1 MIASALGQ
9 VKDPPEGEAR
19 NELEVR
25 DLAGLLPRGLT
36 GLPITSGVPICRSI
50 WPISPPRFHEPFL
63 LCVCASPRHT
73 KSKRRNPVVGLAF
86 GGSRV
91 GERPVKLRE
100 AASTIFALTAILPL
114 LVFVYFMWRFGL
126 LESTE
131 AQLGIFLALA
141 LALLGYVLFRRLTQ
155 RVADLGRALGQAV
168 AVPATPVGKNAAS
181 ARTPAKG
188 SATAAVPGLGQVN
201 EIGEIAQAFGR
212 MLVELRA
219 STERLEDLVF
229 KLGALNDMVEM
240 AARIPRI
247 EDLLSHVLE
256 RTMRAV
262 SAGIGSIMLL
272 DRERRTLR
280 IAVGRGLQETGRG
293 PVEVKVGEGI
303 AGKVVEMGEAVVV
316 EDIEKDPRFGQ
327 ASDPRYGGGSFICM
341 PLRVAERIV
350 GVVNLSKKEVAP
362 GTTGVFSQTDLQ
374 FLNALATYTAY
385 AVDNARLFEEAQ
397 QAAQRLQE
405 VVEDQKLRLSLA
417 QQQMIQAAKL
427 SALGELV
434 AGVAHELNNPLTVL
448 VGASDILE
456 QQAPEGLKEY
466 AQMIRESTDAARHIV
481 RGLLTFGRQMPLERR
496 HVMLDEL
503 IEKVLALTAA
513 DLRIESVKVDR
524 DMAADL
530 PPVWADGNQLQQ
542 VLVNL
547 VTNAK
552 QAMAEQPEAERRLR
566 VTTRALGV
574 DRVQITL
581 EDTGP
586 GIPADVL
593 PKIFDPFVTTKG
605 SAGTGLGLS
614 ISYGIIREHGGLIT
628 ADSRP
633 GHGATFTIDLPV
645 GSAGGSAD
653 DTTGP
658 TVHLQGKRILIVEH
672 DQAVQKILLEHLEPT
687 GCTALTVARADEARQ
702 HLRDGI
708 DLVVADFNLDG
719 VDWLELLGQVAA
731 RGTAVGHR
739 FIFIT
744 AGPVGEEADKAL
756 RAAGAALLY
765 KPFTGLQFLD
775 AVRATA
781 S

>member
-1 MIASALGQ
+1 
-9 VKDPPEGEAR
+9 
-19 NELEVR
+19 
-25 DLAGLLPRGLT
+25 
-36 GLPITSGVPICRSI
+36 
-50 WPISPPRFHEPFL
+50 
-63 LCVCASPRHT
+63 
-73 KSKRRNPVVGLAF
+73 
-86 GGSRV
+86 
-91 GERPVKLRE
+91 
-100 AASTIFALTAILPL
+100 
-114 LVFVYFMWRFGL
+114 MWRFGL

-131 AQLGIFLALA
+131 AQLGIFLALII
-141 LALLGYVLFRRLTQ
+141 ALLGYVLFRRLTS
-155 RVADLGRALGQAV
+155 RVAELGRALGQVVMAPPASATAATPG
-168 AVPATPVGKNAAS
+168 AVPAVQPPKAQGAS
-181 ARTPAKG
+181 
-188 SATAAVPGLGQVN
+188 AAVPGLGQVS

-262 SAGIGSIMLL
+262 SASIGSIMLL
-272 DRERRTLR
+272 DRERQTLR
-280 IAVGRGLQETGRG
+280 VAVGRGLQEPGRG

-303 AGKVVEMGEAVVV
+303 AGRVVEMGEAVVV
-316 EDIEKDPRFGQ
+316 EDIEKDPRFGKVN
-327 ASDPRYGGGSFICM
+327 DPRYGGGSFICM
-341 PLRVAERIV
+341 PLGVSEGFV
-350 GVVNLSKKEVAP
+350 GGANLAKKEIA
-362 GTTGVFSQTDLQ
+362 GTAGVFSQTDLQ

-405 VVEDQKLRLSLA
+405 VVEDQKLRLTLA

-448 VGASDILE
+448 VGASEILE
-456 QQAPEGLKEY
+456 QQAPEGLKDY
-466 AQMIRESTDAARHIV
+466 AQMIREATDAARHIV

-496 HVMLDEL
+496 HVMLDDL
-503 IEKVLALTAA
+503 VEKALALTAA

-530 PPVWADGNQLQQ
+530 PPVWADGHQLQQ

-552 QAMAEQPEAERRLR
+552 QAMAELPEAERRLKL
-566 VTTRALGV
+566 TTRALGA
-574 DRVQITL
+574 DRVRIL
-581 EDTGP
+581 VEDTGP
-586 GIPADVL
+586 GIPSEVL

-614 ISYGIIREHGGLIT
+614 ISYGIIREHGGQIT

-645 GSAGGSAD
+645 GTAASGALSETGGQALRLD
-653 DTTGP
+653 GM
-658 TVHLQGKRILIVEH
+658 RILIVEH

-702 HLRDGI
+702 QLRDGI

-719 VDWLELLGQVAA
+719 VDWLELLRPVAA

-739 FIFIT
+739 FSFII
-744 AGPVGEEADKAL
+744 AGPI
-756 RAAGAALLY
+756 R
-765 KPFTGLQFLD
+765 
-775 AVRATA
+775 
-781 S
+781 

>member
-1 MIASALGQ
+1 
-9 VKDPPEGEAR
+9 
-19 NELEVR
+19 
-25 DLAGLLPRGLT
+25 
-36 GLPITSGVPICRSI
+36 
-50 WPISPPRFHEPFL
+50 
-63 LCVCASPRHT
+63 
-73 KSKRRNPVVGLAF
+73 
-86 GGSRV
+86 
-91 GERPVKLRE
+91 VKLRE

-131 AQLGIFLALA
+131 AQVGIFFALA
-141 LALLGYVLFRRLTQ
+141 IALLGYVLFRRLTQ
-155 RVADLGRALGQAV
+155 RVADLGRALGQALPS
-168 AVPATPVGKNAAS
+168 APADKLGA
-181 ARTPAKG
+181 PAPTSKG
-188 SATAAVPGLGQVN
+188 TATAAVPGLGQVN

-212 MLVELRA
+212 MLLELRA

-262 SAGIGSIMLL
+262 SARIGSIMLL
-272 DRERRTLR
+272 DRERQTLR
-280 IAVGRGLQETGRG
+280 IAVGRGLQEAGRG

-327 ASDPRYGGGSFICM
+327 PSDPRYGGGSFICM

-362 GTTGVFSQTDLQ
+362 GSTGVFSQTDLQ

-405 VVEDQKLRLSLA
+405 VVEDQKLRLTLA

-456 QQAPEGLKEY
+456 QQAPDDLKEY
-466 AQMIRESTDAARHIV
+466 TQMIRESTDAARHIV

-503 IEKVLALTAA
+503 IDKVLALTSA

-524 DMAADL
+524 DMEAGL

-552 QAMAEQPEAERRLR
+552 QAMAELPEGQRRLK
-566 VTTRALGV
+566 VTTRALGT
-574 DRVQITL
+574 DRVLISL

-614 ISYGIIREHGGLIT
+614 ISYGIIREHGGHIT
-628 ADSRP
+628 ADSKP

-645 GSAGGSAD
+645 GSSGGSAPD
-653 DTTGP
+653 ETGP
-658 TVHLQGKRILIVEH
+658 SINLDGKRILIVEH

-756 RAAGAALLY
+756 RDAGAALLY
-765 KPFTGLQFLD
+765 KPFTGPQFLD

-781 S
+781 G

>member
-1 MIASALGQ
+1 
-9 VKDPPEGEAR
+9 
-19 NELEVR
+19 
-25 DLAGLLPRGLT
+25 
-36 GLPITSGVPICRSI
+36 
-50 WPISPPRFHEPFL
+50 
-63 LCVCASPRHT
+63 
-73 KSKRRNPVVGLAF
+73 
-86 GGSRV
+86 
-91 GERPVKLRE
+91 VKLRE

-131 AQLGIFLALA
+131 AQIGIFFALA
-141 LALLGYVLFRRLTQ
+141 IALLGYALFRRLTQ

-168 AVPATPVGKNAAS
+168 AVPAMTPAEKKAA
-181 ARTPAKG
+181 APAATPAKG

-272 DRERRTLR
+272 DRERQTLR
-280 IAVGRGLQETGRG
+280 IAVGRGLPEAGRG
-293 PVEVKVGEGI
+293 PVEVKVGEGV

-327 ASDPRYGGGSFICM
+327 ANDPRYGGGSFICM

-362 GTTGVFSQTDLQ
+362 GQTGVFSQTDLQ

-405 VVEDQKLRLSLA
+405 VVEDQKLRLTLA

-456 QQAPEGLKEY
+456 QQAPEPLKEY
-466 AQMIRESTDAARHIV
+466 AEMIRESTNAARSIV

-503 IEKVLALTAA
+503 IDKVLALTAA
-513 DLRIESVKVDR
+513 DLRIESVKIDR
-524 DMAADL
+524 DMAPDL

-552 QAMAEQPEAERRLR
+552 QAMAEQPEGQRRI
-566 VTTRALGV
+566 TIATRALGL

-581 EDTGP
+581 RDTGP

-628 ADSRP
+628 AESLP
-633 GHGATFTIDLPV
+633 GQGATFTIDLPV
-645 GSAGGSAD
+645 GSAGAAAAE
-653 DTTGP
+653 TGP
-658 TVHLQGKRILIVEH
+658 TVNLDGKRILIVEH

-719 VDWLELLGQVAA
+719 VDWLELLSQVAA

-756 RAAGAALLY
+756 RNAGAALLY
-765 KPFTGLQFLD
+765 KPFTGAQFLD
-775 AVRATA
+775 AIRATA

>member
-1 MIASALGQ
+1 
-9 VKDPPEGEAR
+9 
-19 NELEVR
+19 
-25 DLAGLLPRGLT
+25 
-36 GLPITSGVPICRSI
+36 
-50 WPISPPRFHEPFL
+50 
-63 LCVCASPRHT
+63 
-73 KSKRRNPVVGLAF
+73 
-86 GGSRV
+86 
-91 GERPVKLRE
+91 VKLRE

-131 AQLGIFLALA
+131 AQIGIFFALA
-141 LALLGYVLFRRLTQ
+141 IALLGYALFRRLTQ

-168 AVPATPVGKNAAS
+168 AVPATTLAERKAAP
-181 ARTPAKG
+181 PAKG

-272 DRERRTLR
+272 DRERQTLR
-280 IAVGRGLQETGRG
+280 VAVGRGLPEAGRG
-293 PVEVKVGEGI
+293 PVEVKVGEGV

-327 ASDPRYGGGSFICM
+327 ANDPRYGGGSFICM

-362 GTTGVFSQTDLQ
+362 GQTGVFSQTDLQ

-405 VVEDQKLRLSLA
+405 VVEDQKLRLTLA

-456 QQAPEGLKEY
+456 QQAPEPLKEY
-466 AQMIRESTDAARHIV
+466 AEMIRESTNAARSIV

-503 IEKVLALTAA
+503 IDKVLALTAA
-513 DLRIESVKVDR
+513 DLRIESVKIER
-524 DMAADL
+524 DMAPDL

-552 QAMAEQPEAERRLR
+552 QAMAEQPEGQRRI
-566 VTTRALGV
+566 TIATRALGS

-581 EDTGP
+581 RDTGP
-586 GIPADVL
+586 GIPAEVL

-628 ADSRP
+628 AESLP
-633 GHGATFTIDLPV
+633 GQGATFTIDLPV
-645 GSAGGSAD
+645 GSAGAAAAE
-653 DTTGP
+653 TGP
-658 TVHLQGKRILIVEH
+658 TVNLDGKRILIVEH

-719 VDWLELLGQVAA
+719 VDWLELLSQVAA

-756 RAAGAALLY
+756 RNAGAALLY
-765 KPFTGLQFLD
+765 KPFTGAQFLD
-775 AVRATA
+775 AIRATA

>member
-1 MIASALGQ
+1 M
-9 VKDPPEGEAR
+9 
-19 NELEVR
+19 
-25 DLAGLLPRGLT
+25 
-36 GLPITSGVPICRSI
+36 
-50 WPISPPRFHEPFL
+50 
-63 LCVCASPRHT
+63 
-73 KSKRRNPVVGLAF
+73 
-86 GGSRV
+86 
-91 GERPVKLRE
+91 KLRE
-100 AASTIFALTAILPL
+100 AASTIFSLTAVLPL
-114 LVFVYFMWRFGL
+114 LIFLYFMWKFGL

-131 AQLGIFLALA
+131 VQLGIFFALA
-141 LALLGYVLFRRLTQ
+141 IALLGYALFRRLTS
-155 RVADLGRALGQAV
+155 RVAELGRALGQAV
-168 AVPATPVGKNAAS
+168 SAPSTTAERAAAAAPA
-181 ARTPAKG
+181 ARG
-188 SATAAVPGLGQVN
+188 ATAEVPGLGQVN

-212 MLVELRA
+212 MLGELRA

-272 DRERRTLR
+272 DRDRQTLR
-280 IAVGRGLQETGRG
+280 IAVGRGLKDTGRG

-327 ASDPRYGGGSFICM
+327 ANDPRYGGGSFICM

-350 GVVNLSKKEVAP
+350 GVVNLAKKEVAP

-405 VVEDQKLRLSLA
+405 VVEDQKLRLTLA

-456 QQAPEGLKEY
+456 QQAPEHLKEY

-513 DLRIESVKVDR
+513 DLRIENVKIDR
-524 DMAADL
+524 DNEPGL
-530 PPVWADGNQLQQ
+530 PPVWADHHQLQQ

-552 QAMAEQPEAERRLR
+552 QAMAEQPEAERRIKI
-566 VTTRALGV
+566 TSRALGP
-574 DRVQITL
+574 DRVQITV

-586 GIPADVL
+586 GIPPEVL
-593 PKIFDPFVTTKG
+593 PTIFDPFVTTKG

-614 ISYGIIREHGGLIT
+614 ISYGIIREHGGHIT
-628 ADSRP
+628 AESRP
-633 GHGATFTIDLPV
+633 GRGAIFTIELPV
-645 GSAGGSAD
+645 GTSGAG
-653 DTTGP
+653 
-658 TVHLQGKRILIVEH
+658 TVTDSGNQPVRLDGKRILIVEH

-708 DLVVADFNLDG
+708 DLVVADYHLDG
-719 VDWLELLGQVAA
+719 VDWLDLLNQAAA
-731 RGTAVGHR
+731 RGSAVAGR

-744 AGPVGEEADKAL
+744 AGPVGPEADKAL
-756 RAAGAALLY
+756 RSAGACLLY
-765 KPFTGLQFLD
+765 KPFTGDQFLE
-775 AVRATA
+775 AVRATTA
-781 S
+781 

>member
-1 MIASALGQ
+1 M
-9 VKDPPEGEAR
+9 
-19 NELEVR
+19 
-25 DLAGLLPRGLT
+25 
-36 GLPITSGVPICRSI
+36 
-50 WPISPPRFHEPFL
+50 
-63 LCVCASPRHT
+63 
-73 KSKRRNPVVGLAF
+73 
-86 GGSRV
+86 
-91 GERPVKLRE
+91 KLRE

-131 AQLGIFLALA
+131 AQIGIFFALA
-141 LALLGYVLFRRLTQ
+141 IALLGYALFRRLTQ

-168 AVPATPVGKNAAS
+168 AVPATTLAERKAAP
-181 ARTPAKG
+181 PAKG

-272 DRERRTLR
+272 DRERQTLR
-280 IAVGRGLQETGRG
+280 VAVGRGLPEAGRG
-293 PVEVKVGEGI
+293 PVEVKVGEGV

-327 ASDPRYGGGSFICM
+327 ANDPRYGGGSFICM

-362 GTTGVFSQTDLQ
+362 GQTGVFSQTDLQ

-405 VVEDQKLRLSLA
+405 VVEDQKLRLTLA

-434 AGVAHELNNPLTVL
+434 AGVAHELNNPLTGL

-456 QQAPEGLKEY
+456 QQAPEPLKEY
-466 AQMIRESTDAARHIV
+466 AEMIRESTNAARSIV

-503 IEKVLALTAA
+503 IDKVLALTAA
-513 DLRIESVKVDR
+513 DLRIESVKIER
-524 DMAADL
+524 DMAPDL

-552 QAMAEQPEAERRLR
+552 QAMAEQPEGQRRI
-566 VTTRALGV
+566 TIATRALGL

-581 EDTGP
+581 RDTGP
-586 GIPADVL
+586 GIPAEVL

-628 ADSRP
+628 AESLP
-633 GHGATFTIDLPV
+633 GQGATFTIDLPV
-645 GSAGGSAD
+645 GSAGAAAAE
-653 DTTGP
+653 TGP
-658 TVHLQGKRILIVEH
+658 TVNLDGKRILIVEH

-719 VDWLELLGQVAA
+719 VDWLELLSQVAA

-756 RAAGAALLY
+756 RNAGAALLY
-765 KPFTGLQFLD
+765 KPFTGAQFLD
-775 AVRATA
+775 AIRATA

>member
-1 MIASALGQ
+1 
-9 VKDPPEGEAR
+9 
-19 NELEVR
+19 
-25 DLAGLLPRGLT
+25 
-36 GLPITSGVPICRSI
+36 
-50 WPISPPRFHEPFL
+50 
-63 LCVCASPRHT
+63 
-73 KSKRRNPVVGLAF
+73 
-86 GGSRV
+86 
-91 GERPVKLRE
+91 VKLRE

-114 LVFVYFMWRFGL
+114 LLFVYFMWRFGL

-131 AQLGIFLALA
+131 AQVGIFCALA
-141 LALLGYVLFRRLTQ
+141 LALLGYLLFRRLTQ
-155 RVADLGRALGQAV
+155 RVADLGRALGQALPS
-168 AVPATPVGKNAAS
+168 VPAEKLAA
-181 ARTPAKG
+181 PAPASKG
-188 SATAAVPGLGQVN
+188 STTAAVPGLGQVN

-212 MLVELRA
+212 MLLELRA

-262 SAGIGSIMLL
+262 SARIGSIMLL
-272 DRERRTLR
+272 DRERQTLR
-280 IAVGRGLQETGRG
+280 IAVGRGLQEAGRG

-327 ASDPRYGGGSFICM
+327 QNDPRYGGGSFICM

-362 GTTGVFSQTDLQ
+362 GSTGVFSQTDLQ

-405 VVEDQKLRLSLA
+405 VVEDQKLRLTLA

-456 QQAPEGLKEY
+456 QQAPEDLKEY

-496 HVMLDEL
+496 HVLLEEL
-503 IEKVLALTAA
+503 IDKVLALTSA

-524 DMAADL
+524 DMEAGL

-552 QAMAEQPEAERRLR
+552 QAMAELPEGQRRLK
-566 VTTRALGV
+566 VTTRALGT
-574 DRVQITL
+574 DRVLISL

-614 ISYGIIREHGGLIT
+614 ISYGIIREHGGHIT
-628 ADSRP
+628 ADSKP

-645 GSAGGSAD
+645 GSAGGSAPD
-653 DTTGP
+653 EAGP
-658 TVHLQGKRILIVEH
+658 SINLGGKRILIVEH

-756 RAAGAALLY
+756 RDAGAALLY
-765 KPFTGLQFLD
+765 KPFTGPQFLD

-781 S
+781 G

>member
-1 MIASALGQ
+1 MIVTPGSRSGH
-9 VKDPPEGEAR
+9 R
-19 NELEVR
+19 TR
-25 DLAGLLPRGLT
+25 LT
-36 GLPITSGVPICRSI
+36 GLLWRSNFSESF
-50 WPISPPRFHEPFL
+50 WVFLRCVAEPFL
-63 LCVCASPRHT
+63 LCVCSGPRHT
-73 KSKRRNPVVGLAF
+73 RRQRQSCRRLAL
-86 GGSRV
+86 GGSNV
-91 GERPVKLRE
+91 GDRPVKLRE

-114 LVFVYFMWRFGL
+114 LLFVYFMWRFER

-131 AQLGIFLALA
+131 AQIGIFCALVI
-141 LALLGYVLFRRLTQ
+141 ALLGYVLFRRLTQ
-155 RVADLGRALGQAV
+155 RVADLGRALGQAMP
-168 AVPATPVGKNAAS
+168 APATAAQNS
-181 ARTPAKG
+181 AAPAPAAAKG
-188 SATAAVPGLGQVN
+188 SSSAAVPGLGQVN

-272 DRERRTLR
+272 DRDRQTLR
-280 IAVGRGLQETGRG
+280 IAVGRGLPEAGRG
-293 PVEVKVGEGI
+293 PVEVKVGEGV

-327 ASDPRYGGGSFICM
+327 QNDPRYGGGSFICM

-405 VVEDQKLRLSLA
+405 VVEDQKLRLTLA

-456 QQAPEGLKEY
+456 QQAPDGLKEY
-466 AQMIRESTDAARHIV
+466 AQMIRESTDAARSIV

-503 IEKVLALTAA
+503 IDKILSLTAA
-513 DLRIESVKVDR
+513 DLRIENVKIDR
-524 DMAADL
+524 DMEPGL

-552 QAMAEQPEAERRLR
+552 QAMAEQPEGQRRLK
-566 VTTRALGV
+566 VTTRALGT
-574 DRVQITL
+574 DRVRISL

-614 ISYGIIREHGGLIT
+614 ISYGIIREHGGHIT
-628 ADSRP
+628 ADSLP
-633 GHGATFTIDLPV
+633 GQGATFTIDLPV
-645 GSAGGSAD
+645 GSAAGTAPNEAGESVNLD
-653 DTTGP
+653 
-658 TVHLQGKRILIVEH
+658 GKRILIVEH
-672 DQAVQKILLEHLEPT
+672 DQTVQKILLEHLEPT

-719 VDWLELLGQVAA
+719 VDWLELLEQVAPL
-731 RGTAVGHR
+731 GTPVGRR

-744 AGPVGEEADKAL
+744 AGPVGEEMAKAL

-765 KPFTGLQFLD
+765 KPFTGPQFLD
-775 AVRATA
+775 AVRVTA